1 MPAYTQAERPLSVTT
16 PLGQDILLATGL
28 RGHEAISQ
36 LFNFHIDLMAELTT
50 EVHFDQ
56 ILGQSVTL
64 EMRLRDGGTRY
75 FNGLVKRFSQGTR
88 DEKFVK
94 YRAEVVPKL
103 WLLTKNVRSRI
114 FQHLSIPDI
123 LQQVLTG
130 IDVAYEIQG
139 KYYERDYCVQYR
151 ESDFAFASR
160 LMEEEGIYYFF
171 KHFNGSHQMVVTDL
185 PAKHPCVPG
194 PAIAIYEEVADE
206 EREDMRVT
214 DWEKSQELR
223 SGECTLWD
231 QCFELPGNPLEAKE
245 QTIDSVTVG
254 KVVHKLKVGVN
265 DPLEIYDYPGGYAQ
279 RFDGINR
286 AGGERPT
293 DILHI
298 FEDRARTIRIRMEQ
312 EEVHGLEIA
321 AGGDCGHFTPGH
333 EFTLDRHFD
342 ANGKYVLTRVEHT
355 ATQGDYRSDQS
366 VEFRYHNRFTCIPS
380 ALRYRPARVT
390 PKPVIP
396 GVQTATVVG
405 PPGEEIFVDKYG
417 RIKIQFPWDREGK
430 KDLNSS
436 CWLRVAQVWAGNRW
450 GAFFWPRIGHEVVV
464 NFEDG
469 DPDRPI
475 VVGSVYNAANMPP
488 LGLPLAKEYGGI
500 KSESV
505 RGTAG
510 ENYNSM
516 VFIDVKGQEHL
527 AIHSE
532 RHMILYAEFDVAQ
545 RCGRHHRQ
553 WVPSGHVISVGSL
566 PGKGGGGG
574 SGGGP
579 TPTPAPTPAP
589 TLAPT
594 QKPTPTPTASGPDNP
609 TASGQVFSAP
619 HPQAVLGLSSTA
631 VFGSAFSASVPSSF
645 QLAFGGLSKLIVDPL
660 GWAMAFFPEGTK
672 GTSVV
677 NPAVEL
683 LASGAFGSSQII
695 LGTSANVVMGQI
707 YDIRIGPQPIEIRTH
722 NSTGL
727 MVISLIM
734 GGLLIVLSA
743 LFLWAYE
750 AIGSE
755 WDKGNLH
762 ADDDKRADLVMV
774 AQEVMQL
781 CIFTLIMI
789 YNHHADDLEGPA
801 IKAMK
806 SVFFLTPDLQVAAGK
821 AIAIGE
827 RIVIDLGL
835 LALILGAEIETHQLD
850 AHGEDRLAALD
861 V

>member
-1 MPAYTQAERPLSVTT
+1 MRAYTQAERPLSVTT
-16 PLGQDILLATGL
+16 PLGTDILLITGFE
-28 RGHEAISQ
+28 GHEAISQ
-36 LFNFHIDLMAELTT
+36 LFQFQVNLLAELGT
-50 EVHFDQ
+50 EIHFDQ
-56 ILGQSVTL
+56 ILGQNVTV
-64 EMRLRDGGTRY
+64 EMRLLDGGTRY
-75 FNGLVKRFSQGTR
+75 FNGLVKRFSEGTR

-130 IDVAYEIQG
+130 LDVVYEISG
-139 KYYERDYCVQYR
+139 TYYERDYCVQYR

-171 KHFNGSHQMVVTDL
+171 KHSDGSHQMVVTDI
-185 PAKHPCVPG
+185 PGKHPTVPG
-194 PAIAIYEEVADE
+194 PATAIYEEVAGED
-206 EREDMRVT
+206 REDMRVT
-214 DWEKSQELR
+214 NWEKSQELR

-245 QTIDSVTVG
+245 KTIDSVTAG
-254 KVVHKLKVGVN
+254 KVAHKLKLGVN
-265 DPLEIYDYPGGYAQ
+265 DELEIYDYPGGFAQ

-286 AGGERPT
+286 GGGERPS
-293 DILHI
+293 DIVHI
-298 FEDRARTIRIRMEQ
+298 FEDRTRTIRIRMEQ
-312 EEVHGLEIA
+312 EEVRGLEIKA
-321 AGGDCGHFTPGH
+321 EGDCGHFTPGH

-342 ANGKYVLTRVEHT
+342 GNGKYLVTGVEHN

-390 PKPVIP
+390 PRPAIC
-396 GVQTATVVG
+396 GVQTAVVVG

-417 RIKIQFPWDREGK
+417 RIKVQFPWDREGK
-430 KDLNSS
+430 NDLNSS

-510 ENYNSM
+510 ENYNSV

-553 WVPSGHVISVGSL
+553 WVPGGHVISVGSL

-579 TPTPAPTPAP
+579 TPTPTPKPTPAP
-589 TLAPT
+589 TT
-594 QKPTPTPTASGPDNP
+594 KPTPTPTASGPDNP
-609 TASGQVFSAP
+609 TASGQIFSAP

-631 VFGSAFSASVPSSF
+631 VFGSAFAASVPSSF
-645 QLAFGGLSKLIVDPL
+645 QLAFGCLQKLIVDPL
-660 GWAMAFFPEGTK
+660 GWAMAFE

-707 YDIRIGPQPIEIRTH
+707 YDILIGPQPIKIRSNT
-722 NSTGL
+722 STGL

-734 GGLLIVLSA
+734 GGLMIVLSA
-743 LFLWAYE
+743 VFLWAYE
-750 AIGSE
+750 AIGSQ
-755 WDKGNLH
+755 WDTGNLH
-762 ADDDKRADLVMV
+762 ADDDKRADIVMLF
-774 AQEVMQL
+774 QEAMQL

-801 IKAMK
+801 IKAME
-806 SVFFLTPDLQVAAGK
+806 SVFLLFPALGVVVGK
-821 AIAIGE
+821 AIAIGD
-827 RIVIDLGL
+827 RILIDLGL
-835 LALILGAEIETHQLD
+835 LAVILFAEIETHQLD
-850 AHGEDRLAALD
+850 AHGEQKLAALD